1 MEQEGKKNE
10 VKELFTQF
18 LMEKKC
24 RRTPERY
31 AILDAIYNRKGH
43 FTADALYELLK
54 DDFRVSRATVY
65 NTLSLLVDAGL
76 ALCHQF
82 DGVMEYEKCYGV
94 PEHFHQI
101 CMKCG
106 SVTEFYNDEIKHTV
120 AKSKFRRFR
129 MTHCSVYVYGVC
141 SKCQAR
147 ASREKRKRDSVN

>member
-1 MEQEGKKNE
+1 MEQDGKKNE
-10 VKELFTQF
+10 VKELFTQY
-18 LMEKKC
+18 LEEKKC
-24 RRTPERY
+24 RKTPERY
-31 AILDAIYNRKGH
+31 AILDTIYNRKGH
-43 FTADALYELLK
+43 FTADALYEFLK

-65 NTLSLLVDAGL
+65 NTLELLVDAGL
-76 ALCHQF
+76 VLCHQF
-82 DGVMEYEKCYGV
+82 NGVMEYERCHGV

-106 SVTEFYNDEIKHTV
+106 SVAEFYNDEIKRIV

-129 MTHCSVYVYGVC
+129 MAHCSVYVYGIC